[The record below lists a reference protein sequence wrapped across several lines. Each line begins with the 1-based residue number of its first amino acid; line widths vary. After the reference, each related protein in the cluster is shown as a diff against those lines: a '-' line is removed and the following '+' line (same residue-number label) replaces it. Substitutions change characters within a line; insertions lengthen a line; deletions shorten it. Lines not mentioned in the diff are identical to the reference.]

1 MDALEEKYNR
11 VQQDYDNAAKR
22 FGEDPTKLPSGDFFA
37 LVSVRLF
44 LPSFLPLLH
53 TTQSALQPSVYSILP
68 YPFHRCRPAGLSSRN
83 LPATGNQES
92 CTSYAHVHR
101 SSFENVCH
109 GTSCHWRCRSV
120 VEVHGG
126 RAVRTHFSWGLSSI
140 PAFLA

>member
-37 LVSVRLF
+37 LASVRLYLRF
-44 LPSFLPLLH
+44 CPSCTQPALH
-53 TTQSALQPSVYSILP
+53 PSVYSILP
-68 YPFHRCRPAGLSSRN
+68 CPFHRCRPAGLSSRN
-83 LPATGNQES
+83 LPAIYRNLPATGNQES
-92 CTSYAHVHR
+92 CTSYAYVHR

-120 VEVHGG
+120 VEV
-126 RAVRTHFSWGLSSI
+126 RKW
-140 PAFLA
+140 